1 MYISELFLF
10 AKMVMYRAICILVL
24 QIFVARLCLAQI
36 PLSDVN
42 VESIQSSKV
51 TKYVQ
56 SFENEDCRYFS
67 DLEASVDDNFE
78 RDSYSYCEDS
88 YSIEAPVEKIWET
101 CLKTN
106 PAQLWKGKRISLS
119 FIYNQIKDKLMY
131 CMDLDNYK
139 LETNQIYF
147 INLRVLRGMYHL
159 PTALKITNID
169 EVNKTIIF
177 TYLKGGKSEGR
188 QELSF
193 IEDEKGNS
201 TKIVHKTHFKSNSK
215 MRDRRI
221 YPFFHHKIVRE
232 LHRNIEK
239 EAKTSP
245 K

>member
-1 MYISELFLF
+1 
-10 AKMVMYRAICILVL
+10 MVMYRAISIIIIQLFAASV
-24 QIFVARLCLAQI
+24 CLAQI
-36 PLSDVN
+36 PLSDIDAGTV
-42 VESIQSSKV
+42 QSSKV

-56 SFENEDCRYFS
+56 SFENEECHYFS

-78 RDSYSYCEDS
+78 RDGYSYCEDS

-119 FIYNQIKDKLMY
+119 FIYNQLKDKLMY

-147 INLRVLRGMYHL
+147 INLRVLKGMYSL

-169 EVNKTIIF
+169 EANKTIVF

-193 IEDEKGNS
+193 VEDEKNN
-201 TKIVHKTHFKSNSK
+201 TKIVHKTHFKSKSK
-215 MRDRRI
+215 VRDRRI

-239 EAKTSP
+239 EAKTP
-245 K
+245 TE